1 MATEVTTAREG
12 ARPERV
18 FRPNM
23 AARKVTQF
31 IFAAMGI
38 FSIAIGLGTLILLLV
53 DVFTRGIPWLDWQ
66 FLDSFDS
73 RFAERAGIKAAL
85 YGTAYMMFFTIIF
98 SLPLGIMSAIYLEE
112 YAPKQA
118 TEPFRPRLRRFFGG
132 VREARGAR
140 LTYVA
145 RELPG
150 VIRVFLSAVGVWI
163 TGFIEVN
170 ISNLA
175 GVPSIIYGL
184 LGLQV
189 FVRWFALER
198 SVLAGS
204 MTMALLVL
212 PIIIVAA
219 REAIRA
225 VPSSIR
231 DASYAVG
238 ATRWQ
243 TTWHQVLPNAFAG
256 ILTGNILAA
265 SRAIGE
271 TAPLIT
277 IGALTFVLFTP
288 DNPMD
293 TFTALPIVIFNWT
306 SKAQAEFHD
315 LAAAGIVVLLIVL
328 LTLNSVAI
336 WLRHRLRKRF

>member
-1 MATEVTTAREG
+1 LG
-12 ARPERV
+12 L
-18 FRPNM
+18 FRPNL
-23 AARKVTQF
+23 AARKLKGRL
-31 IFAAMGI
+31 FAVLGI
-38 FSIAIGLGTLILLLV
+38 ISILIGLGTLVALLG
-53 DVFTRGIPWLDWQ
+53 DVLIRGLPWLDLQ

-73 RFAERAGIKAAL
+73 RFAERAGLKAAL
-85 YGTAYMMFFTIIF
+85 YGTAYMMFFTILF
-98 SLPLGIMSAIYLEE
+98 ALPLGIMSAVYLEE
-112 YAPKQA
+112 YASD
-118 TEPFRPRLRRFFGG
+118 TRLNR
-132 VREARGAR
+132 
-140 LTYVA
+140 
-145 RELPG
+145 
-150 VIRVFLSAVGVWI
+150 
-163 TGFIEVN
+163 FIEVN
-170 ISNLA
+170 IANLA

-204 MTMALLVL
+204 LTMALLVL

-231 DASYAVG
+231 DASYALG

-243 TTWHQVLPNAFAG
+243 TIRNHVLPYAFPG
-256 ILTGNILAA
+256 IMTGNILAA

-277 IGALTFVLFTP
+277 IGALTFVLFIP
-288 DNPMD
+288 DDPMD

-315 LAAAGIVVLLIVL
+315 LAAAGIIVLMAVL
-328 LTLNSVAI
+328 LTMNSLAI
-336 WLRHRLRKRF
+336 WLRYRLRKRF

>member
-1 MATEVTTAREG
+1 MRTTSTLP
-12 ARPERV
+12 ARPRIPGVIKV
-18 FRPNM
+18 FKPRM
-23 AARKVTQF
+23 RARKARSYVFTTLGV
-31 IFAAMGI
+31 I
-38 FSIAIGLGTLILLLV
+38 SILIALGVLVTLIT
-53 DVFTRGIPWLDWQ
+53 DVVTRGLPWLDWQ
-66 FLDSFDS
+66 FLTSFDS
-73 RFAERAGIKAAL
+73 RFPERAGIKAAI
-85 YGTAYMMFFTIIF
+85 YGTAFMMFFTILI

-112 YAPKQA
+112 YS
-118 TEPFRPRLRRFFGG
+118 TDSRLNR
-132 VREARGAR
+132 
-140 LTYVA
+140 
-145 RELPG
+145 
-150 VIRVFLSAVGVWI
+150 
-163 TGFIEVN
+163 FIELN

-189 FVRWFALER
+189 FVRWFELER

-204 MTMALLVL
+204 FTMALLVM
-212 PIIIVAA
+212 PTIIVAS

-243 TTWHQVLPNAFAG
+243 TVWHHVLPNAFAG
-256 ILTGNILAA
+256 VLTGNILAA

-288 DNPMD
+288 NNPMD
-293 TFTALPIVIFNWT
+293 TFTVLPIVLFNWV
-306 SKAQAEFHD
+306 SKPQTEFHD
-315 LAAAGIVVLLIVL
+315 IAAAGIVVLLLVL
-328 LTLNSVAI
+328 LTMNSIAVI
-336 WLRHRLRKRF
+336 LRSRLRRRQ

>member
-1 MATEVTTAREG
+1 MY
-12 ARPERV
+12 
-18 FRPNM
+18 RPNM
-23 AARKVTQF
+23 AARKWRGI
-31 IFAAMGI
+31 IFAALGVA
-38 FSIAIGLGTLILLLV
+38 SILFALGTLIALLL
-53 DVFTRGIPWLDWQ
+53 DVLIRGWQWLDPQ
-66 FLDSFDS
+66 FFDSFDS
-73 RFAERAGIKAAL
+73 RFAERAGIKAAI

-98 SLPLGIMSAIYLEE
+98 ALPIGIMSAIYLEE
-112 YAPKQA
+112 YAPNFVA
-118 TEPFRPRLRRFFGG
+118 EPARARLSRFM
-132 VREARGAR
+132 REVRGA
-140 LTYVA
+140 
-145 RELPG
+145 EPG
-150 VIRVFLSAVGVWI
+150 KKGAFFLAGIPSLMRDILSALGAWI

-189 FVRWFALER
+189 FVRFFALER
-198 SVLAGS
+198 SVVAGAL
-204 MTMALLVL
+204 TMALLVL
-212 PIIIVAA
+212 PVIIVAS

-225 VPSSIR
+225 IPQSLR
-231 DASYAVG
+231 AASYAVG

-243 TTWHQVLPNAFAG
+243 TVRNHVLPYAFPG

-288 DNPMD
+288 DSPLD
-293 TFTALPIVIFNWT
+293 TFTVLPIVIFNWT

-315 LAAAGIVVLLIVL
+315 LAAAGIIALLAIL
-328 LTLNSVAI
+328 LLMNSVAVF
-336 WLRHRLRKRF
+336 LRYRLRKRNLG

>member
-1 MATEVTTAREG
+1 MSAGEMLGGQAP
-12 ARPERV
+12 ARPESL

-23 AARKVTQF
+23 AARR
-31 IFAAMGI
+31 ARGYI
-38 FSIAIGLGTLILLLV
+38 FSGLGMLSILIGLGVLVVLFGDVLL
-53 DVFTRGIPWLDWQ
+53 RGLPWLDAQ
-66 FLDSFDS
+66 FLNSFDS

-85 YGTAYMMFFTIIF
+85 YGTAYMMFFTILF
-98 SLPLGIMSAIYLEE
+98 SLPVGVMSAIYLEE
-112 YAPKQA
+112 YAADTKVN
-118 TEPFRPRLRRFFGG
+118 R
-132 VREARGAR
+132 
-140 LTYVA
+140 
-145 RELPG
+145 
-150 VIRVFLSAVGVWI
+150 
-163 TGFIEVN
+163 FIEVN

-198 SVLAGS
+198 SVVAGS
-204 MTMALLVL
+204 LTMALLVL
-212 PIIIVAA
+212 PVIIVAS

-243 TTWHQVLPNAFAG
+243 TIRHHVLPNAFAG

-288 DNPMD
+288 NGPMD
-293 TFTALPIVIFNWT
+293 TFTVLPIVIFNWT
-306 SKAQAEFHD
+306 SKAQTEFHD
-315 LAAAGIVVLLIVL
+315 LAAAGIIVL
-328 LTLNSVAI
+328 LAVLLLMNSVAVF
-336 WLRHRLRKRF
+336 LRYRLRKKYTN